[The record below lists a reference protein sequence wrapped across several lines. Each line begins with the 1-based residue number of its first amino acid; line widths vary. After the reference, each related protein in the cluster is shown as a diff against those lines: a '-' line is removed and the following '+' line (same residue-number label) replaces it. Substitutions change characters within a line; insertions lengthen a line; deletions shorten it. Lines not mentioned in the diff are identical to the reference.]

1 MNRVIRCC
9 FCLLLT
15 LTARSVSFAETEPQT
30 VSLWD
35 GKAAET
41 PPTFLFHT
49 QEDTVVHPDNSLAFY
64 SAMVKHKVPGELHF
78 FQKGK
83 HGVGLAAGIAGT
95 EKWPELCRLWM
106 AEHEFIAG
114 R

>member
-1 MNRVIRCC
+1 
-9 FCLLLT
+9 
-15 LTARSVSFAETEPQT
+15 
-30 VSLWD
+30 LWD